1 MGDRNKGV
9 GKSMALLLTQVLRA
23 KLRVL
28 MLVLRE
34 NVWVWV
40 WAWVSNVVTSEV
52 TLTPQCG

>member
-1 MGDRNKGV
+1 MEGGGVGDRNKGV

-40 WAWVSNVVTSEV
+40 WAWVSNVVTV
-52 TLTPQCG
+52 R